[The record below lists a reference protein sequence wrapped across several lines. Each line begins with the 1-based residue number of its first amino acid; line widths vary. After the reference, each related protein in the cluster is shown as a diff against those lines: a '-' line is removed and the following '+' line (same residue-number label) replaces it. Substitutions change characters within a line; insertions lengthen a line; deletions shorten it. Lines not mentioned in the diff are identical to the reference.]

1 MKRIGIR
8 DEDKYAMERRS
19 ALTPKH
25 AQALIEKH
33 GIQIDVLSSKKRAFT
48 DKEFLEKGCNIVDNL
63 DDNRIIF
70 GIKEIP
76 IDKIASDKTY
86 IIFSHVIKGQ
96 AHNMPMLKKFM
107 KKM

>member
-33 GIQIDVLSSKKRAFT
+33 GIQIDVLSSKK
-48 DKEFLEKGCNIVDNL
+48 ELL
-63 DDNRIIF
+63 P
-70 GIKEIP
+70 IK
-76 IDKIASDKTY
+76 S
-86 IIFSHVIKGQ
+86 FW
-96 AHNMPMLKKFM
+96 KKDAI
-107 KKM
+107 

>member
-33 GIQIDVLSSKKRAFT
+33 GILDVLSSKRAFT
-48 DKEFLEKGCNIVDNL
+48 DKEFLKDAIVDNL
-63 DDNRIIF
+63 MNHYIRYKKYLL
-70 GIKEIP
+70 IKLLP
-76 IDKIASDKTY
+76 IRPILFFTCY
-86 IIFSHVIKGQ
+86 
-96 AHNMPMLKKFM
+96 
-107 KKM
+107 